1 LSKRQQDDIRN
12 CAGARMTRAMSTEMA
27 EQERAGRQAPC
38 HRMRRPQE
46 HPGASLEKGLE
57 DVLREPYQGSP

>member
-1 LSKRQQDDIRN
+1 
-12 CAGARMTRAMSTEMA
+12 MTRAMSTEMA

>member
-1 LSKRQQDDIRN
+1 
-12 CAGARMTRAMSTEMA
+12 MTRAMSTEMA

-46 HPGASLEKGLE
+46 HPGASLEKLEKGLE